1 MKKYQHTQIGYL
13 TIFSLGG
20 AMILIAFLLAF
31 YEFNWIAFVVL
42 IALAISLLLFASLT
56 VEADEKN
63 LQIRFGP
70 GLIRKKFLLH
80 EIQAYQ
86 AVKNHWYYGWGIRR
100 IPHGWLYNVSG
111 LDAIELQMS
120 SGKNYRIGTD
130 EPEQL
135 VQAIRQIL
143 GR

>member
-13 TIFSLGG
+13 TILTLGG
-20 AMILIAFLLAF
+20 AMILIAFLLIF
-31 YEFNWIAFVVL
+31 YEFNYIAFVVL
-42 IALAISLLLFASLT
+42 IALAISLLLFFSLT

-70 GLIRKKFLLH
+70 GLIRKNFLLH

-100 IPHGWLYNVSG
+100 IAHGWLYNVSG
-111 LDAIELQMS
+111 LEAIELQMS
-120 SGKNYRIGTD
+120 SGKTYRIGTD

-135 VQAIRQIL
+135 VQAIQQIL